1 MAFPNVSD
9 IVATTIESR
18 NKEVAD
24 NVTNNNAVLAY
35 IKKSGNVKTVT
46 GGSTIFETLS
56 FAENGNA
63 GWYSGYDNLP
73 TAAQDVISAAQFTLK
88 QAAVPVTISGLEML
102 QNSGKEAFINMLDER
117 LGVAESTLQNLIVK
131 GIYSDGTGAGGKQI
145 TGLQAAV
152 PLSNAT
158 GVYGNID
165 RATAIGTFWRNKK
178 FKAATDGTGVVSAAN
193 MWGYMNNLYM
203 QLVRGTDAPNLI
215 IMDTNFYGIF
225 LATMQPMQRFAS
237 AETATLGFGGGL
249 KFMGADV
256 IFDNSA
262 TGIPANTAY
271 FLNTKYLK
279 FRPHAERNFATLDP
293 QARYSVNQDAKTQIL
308 GWAGNMTCSNAALQG
323 VLQN

>member
-63 GWYSGYDNLP
+63 GWYSGYDTLP

-102 QNSGKEAFINMLDER
+102 QNHGKEAFINMLDER

-178 FKAATDGTGVVSAAN
+178 FKAATDGTGVVTSGN
-193 MWGYMNNLYM
+193 IQGYMNTLYL

-215 IMDTNFYGIF
+215 IMDTNYYSAYMTS
-225 LATMQPMQRFAS
+225 LQAMQRFAS
-237 AETATLGFGGGL
+237 AETGALGFATL

-279 FRPHAERNFATLDP
+279 FRPHADRNFATLDP